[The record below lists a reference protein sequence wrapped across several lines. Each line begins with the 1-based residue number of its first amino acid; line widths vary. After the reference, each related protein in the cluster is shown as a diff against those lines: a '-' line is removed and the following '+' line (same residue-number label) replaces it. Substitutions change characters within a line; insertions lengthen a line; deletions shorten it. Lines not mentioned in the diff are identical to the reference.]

1 MVFMLQFTTKPAA
14 ADVFQMLTS
23 DVGRDYLTRDD
34 ITNLSD
40 EAITSLSRVLKYG
53 QFPVKIKKRVEL

>member
-1 MVFMLQFTTKPAA
+1 
-14 ADVFQMLTS
+14 MLTS

-40 EAITSLSRVLKYG
+40 EGITSLSRVLKYG